1 MRGGEK
7 CLEVLCELYPES
19 PIFALFYEEG
29 RVSDTI
35 ARHPIHTSWLQKFPG
50 IFSGYR
56 NYLPFFSSAVESL
69 DLKGFDLVV
78 STSHCVAK
86 GVRKSPGAVHI
97 CYCFTPVRYVWGLF
111 EEYFGSRNCFLKNLI
126 RFFIERLK
134 TWDLRSNERVDHFI
148 AISHHVRRRI
158 ERFYKRTAEGVYPPV
173 DTDFYTPGSTP
184 QREDWYLVVSALVPY
199 KRVDLAI
206 RVFNRFGRKL
216 VIIGDGPEEGR
227 LRKLAGGN
235 IVFKGWQSDEV
246 LRDHYRRARALVFP
260 GEEDFG
266 IVPVE
271 MQACGGFVIAL
282 ARGGALE
289 TVSAGRSGLFF
300 EEATEDS
307 LEAALRKFESLSF
320 DAEASRKNA
329 LRFSRQRFKNEIKE
343 TMDRLSS

>member
-1 MRGGEK
+1 M
-7 CLEVLCELYPES
+7 
-19 PIFALFYEEG
+19 
-29 RVSDTI
+29 
-35 ARHPIHTSWLQKFPG
+35 
-50 IFSGYR
+50 
-56 NYLPFFSSAVESL
+56 
-69 DLKGFDLVV
+69 
-78 STSHCVAK
+78 
-86 GVRKSPGAVHI
+86 
-97 CYCFTPVRYVWGLF
+97 
-111 EEYFGSRNCFLKNLI
+111 
-126 RFFIERLK
+126 
-134 TWDLRSNERVDHFI
+134 
-148 AISHHVRRRI
+148 
-158 ERFYKRTAEGVYPPV
+158 
-173 DTDFYTPGSTP
+173 
-184 QREDWYLVVSALVPY
+184 
-199 KRVDLAI
+199 
-206 RVFNRFGRKL
+206 
-216 VIIGDGPEEGR
+216 
-227 LRKLAGGN
+227 
-235 IVFKGWQSDEV
+235 FKGWQSDEV